1 MAGKR
6 LGKEHFDVM
15 YSSDLKR
22 TMDTAQAIY
31 KHFTALNSPELI
43 PDMRLREK
51 GGGVLE
57 GQPLGTPGE
66 LAKKL
71 GISAREY
78 KPEGGESWI
87 DVNKRVQDFVK
98 EIVSK
103 YMHAKEKA
111 VSEVPQHAEGL
122 GPTQDSTGMMMGISG
137 HLAVLH
143 SH

>member
-1 MAGKR
+1 
-6 LGKEHFDVM
+6 M

-31 KHFTALNSPELI
+31 KHFKDSDRPELI

-57 GQPLGTPGE
+57 GQPLGKPGE
-66 LAKKL
+66 MAKKL
-71 GISAREY
+71 GIPMREY

-87 DVNKRVQDFVK
+87 DVYNRIQDFTKDIVK
-98 EIVSK
+98 K
-103 YMHAKEKA
+103 YMHAKDQEM
-111 VSEVPQHAEGL
+111 SESPIMKESGEAQH
-122 GPTQDSTGMMMGISG
+122 GPTQSSGGLMAGITG
-137 HLAVLH
+137 HHAVIH

>member
-1 MAGKR
+1 MGKR

-31 KHFTALNSPELI
+31 KHFKDSDRPELI

-57 GQPLGTPGE
+57 GQPLGKPGE
-66 LAKKL
+66 MAKKL
-71 GISAREY
+71 GIPMREY

-87 DVNKRVQDFVK
+87 DVYNRIQDF
-98 EIVSK
+98 
-103 YMHAKEKA
+103 
-111 VSEVPQHAEGL
+111 
-122 GPTQDSTGMMMGISG
+122 T
-137 HLAVLH
+137 
-143 SH
+143 